1 MFGVCCCFRFIVE
14 TYINCNATRQA
25 QFSDQHN
32 PGSSSGAEPE
42 PCQCP
47 MNYNTATWMGLG
59 MQVSSRGLSI
69 YWHLSVDTCRVGG
82 RLRVYHRRT
91 YLLLHALTT
100 DTELYLWPW
109 RSLGSDQSGIGTER
123 NIAVPTPAPWRL
135 VKVIILTGIYLISL
149 LQFKQILIFSLKV

>member
-1 MFGVCCCFRFIVE
+1 MFGVCCCVVSDLQLRLTSIVMQ
-14 TYINCNATRQA
+14 QA

-32 PGSSSGAEPE
+32 PGSSRGAEPE

-47 MNYNTATWMGLG
+47 MNYNTATWVGHG
-59 MQVSSRGLSI
+59 MQVSHGMSI
-69 YWHLSVDTCRVGG
+69 YGHLSVDTCRVGG

-123 NIAVPTPAPWRL
+123 NIAVPTPASWRL

-149 LQFKQILIFSLKV
+149 SQFKQILIFSLKV